1 SSSTCSPAVGRSASR
16 RCRGG
21 RRRRRSST
29 PVKWP
34 SMPSRPIWPAP
45 LWRAGRPCAATCS
58 ASCPPRATTTWRSPT
73 LRTTSTGG
81 WTCWRSRSLAS
92 WSSKPPGS
100 WTSVA
105 VGKFSDRSATAV
117 RLSRWLGP
125 PADRRESPLAIA
137 LIPGSFDPVT
147 NGHLDIMERTARY
160 FDEVIVAVIR
170 NPQKSEALF
179 MLEEREDMIRDVTTH
194 LPNVR
199 VDFFKGLLV
208 DFARK
213 NGVGAIVKGLRAVSD
228 FDYELQ
234 MAQMNVA
241 LSGIDT
247 LFIPTAPQHSFL
259 SSSLVREV
267 ARFGGDVTSMVPP
280 QVAQRLKERFAK

>member
-1 SSSTCSPAVGRSASR
+1 
-16 RCRGG
+16 
-21 RRRRRSST
+21 
-29 PVKWP
+29 
-34 SMPSRPIWPAP
+34 
-45 LWRAGRPCAATCS
+45 
-58 ASCPPRATTTWRSPT
+58 
-73 LRTTSTGG
+73 
-81 WTCWRSRSLAS
+81 
-92 WSSKPPGS
+92 
-100 WTSVA
+100 
-105 VGKFSDRSATAV
+105 
-117 RLSRWLGP
+117 
-125 PADRRESPLAIA
+125 LAIA

-147 NGHLDIMERTARY
+147 NGHLDIIERTTRH

-170 NPQKSEALF
+170 NPQKAQTLF
-179 MLEEREDMIRDVTTH
+179 TLEEREDMIREVTAH
-194 LPNVR
+194 LANVR
-199 VDFFKGLLV
+199 IDFFKGLLI

-213 NGVGAIVKGLRAVSD
+213 NGVSSIVKGLRAVSD

-267 ARFGGDVTSMVPP
+267 SRFGGDVTSMVPP

>member
-1 SSSTCSPAVGRSASR
+1 
-16 RCRGG
+16 
-21 RRRRRSST
+21 
-29 PVKWP
+29 
-34 SMPSRPIWPAP
+34 
-45 LWRAGRPCAATCS
+45 
-58 ASCPPRATTTWRSPT
+58 
-73 LRTTSTGG
+73 
-81 WTCWRSRSLAS
+81 
-92 WSSKPPGS
+92 
-100 WTSVA
+100 
-105 VGKFSDRSATAV
+105 
-117 RLSRWLGP
+117 
-125 PADRRESPLAIA
+125 LAIA

-147 NGHLDIMERTARY
+147 NGHLDIIERTTRH

-170 NPQKSEALF
+170 NPQKAQALF
-179 MLEEREDMIRDVTTH
+179 TLEEREDMIREVTAH

-199 VDFFKGLLV
+199 IDSFKGLLI

-213 NGVGAIVKGLRAVSD
+213 NGVSSIVKGLRAVSD